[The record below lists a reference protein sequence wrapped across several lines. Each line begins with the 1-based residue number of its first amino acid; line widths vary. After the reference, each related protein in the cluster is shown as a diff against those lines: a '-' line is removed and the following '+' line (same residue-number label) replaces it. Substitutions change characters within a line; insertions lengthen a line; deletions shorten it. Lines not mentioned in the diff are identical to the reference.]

1 MASVLLSKVV
11 GWGIFLSICLS
22 ITNGFSA
29 VIPKFISG
37 ILFTSTALILFP
49 QLARLQQIQV
59 SILVTSGM
67 VLIFLSG
74 GNTIVLLEKALT
86 INNSVIT
93 LIISVGFLKLLIYS
107 TFSSKVLPKGNV
119 SLWKTLMSLQLFG
132 ALLGLSAIV
141 IYGDKLKKNNTL
153 TDDQVIVLTRTFGG
167 IALWAP
173 FLASLAAV
181 MILSKS
187 ASYGLLLT
195 VGFSLSMA
203 GMMITGFHCMKRLN
217 ASGEV
222 FEGFP
227 MQWSTLLLPISL
239 SVLVLLARSYFN
251 DIPTLT
257 LVSVVILVTVVMT
270 LIFRNSVHSAFKMLH
285 QYIEINVS
293 KSGGEL
299 SLFLSAGILAVG
311 ISAFLNAINFEIP
324 ISQFVGIHAV
334 ILLIVSVFLS
344 LVGLHPI
351 ISVSV
356 FGGLLSSIPANPN
369 LLGLALLFSWGVGVI
384 INPLSGISLL
394 MQSRYNVTTSKLIK
408 INLAYTIIMMMLA
421 SGVLYTYDALQ

>member
-1 MASVLLSKVV
+1 MASVLLSKAV

-22 ITNGFSA
+22 ITNGFTA

-37 ILFTSTALILFP
+37 ILFTGAALILFP

-59 SILVTSGM
+59 SILVTTGM
-67 VLIFLSG
+67 VLVFLSG

-86 INNSVIT
+86 INNSLIT
-93 LIISVGFLKLLIYS
+93 LIISVGFLKLLIHS

-167 IALWAP
+167 VALWAP
-173 FLASLAAV
+173 FLASLAAA

-187 ASYGLLLT
+187 ASYSLLLV

-217 ASGEV
+217 ASREV

-239 SVLVLLARSYFN
+239 SVLVLLARLYFN
-251 DIPTLT
+251 NIPTLT
-257 LVSVVILVTVVMT
+257 LVSVVILVTVVIT
-270 LIFRNSVHSAFKMLH
+270 LIFQNSVHSAFKKLRL
-285 QYIEINVS
+285 YIETSVS

-334 ILLIVSVFLS
+334 ILLMISVFLS
-344 LVGLHPI
+344 LLGLHPV

-356 FGGLLSSIPANPN
+356 FGGLLSSIPADPD

-394 MQSRYNVTTSKLIK
+394 MQSRYNIATSKLIK
-408 INLAYTIIMMMLA
+408 INLVYTVIMMMLA
-421 SGVLYTYDALQ
+421 SGVLYAYDAL